1 MILLDFTTEWLTIYE
16 PAMDGR
22 LDNTPLILV
31 ILCFLV
37 FLIGLIWFC
46 WYNIFPEWKTPGSKK
61 WYNYFNK

>member
-1 MILLDFTTEWLTIYE
+1 MILLDFTTDWLTIYE

-22 LDNTPLILV
+22 LDNTPLIAV

-37 FLIGLIWFC
+37 FLIGLLWFC
-46 WYNIFPEWKTPGSKK
+46 WYGIFPELKKPGSTK